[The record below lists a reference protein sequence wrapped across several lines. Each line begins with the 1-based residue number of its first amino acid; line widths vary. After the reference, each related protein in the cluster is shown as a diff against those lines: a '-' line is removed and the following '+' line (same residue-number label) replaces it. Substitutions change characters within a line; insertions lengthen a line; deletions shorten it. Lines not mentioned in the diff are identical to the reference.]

1 MITKKILFLCTG
13 NSARSQIAEGLIRK
27 KGASQIEAYSAGT
40 SPETLNPMAVQVM
53 NEIGIDISHHKS
65 KDVAGLMMQS
75 FDWVITVC
83 DHARQQ
89 CPIFP
94 GTRIQHWDI
103 ADPETL
109 SEFRRTREDLSTR
122 IDKFLQEIGVSSAK

>member
-13 NSARSQIAEGLIRK
+13 NSARSQIAEGLIREK
-27 KGASQIEAYSAGT
+27 DGGQIEAYSAGT
-40 SPETLNPMAVQVM
+40 APKELNPLAIQVM
-53 NEIGIDISHHKS
+53 AEIKIDISHHKS
-65 KDVAGLMMQS
+65 KDVAELMKQS

-103 ADPETL
+103 PDPENLTD
-109 SEFRRTREDLSTR
+109 FRMVRDDLAKR
-122 IDKFLQEIGVSSAK
+122 IDNFLQQIGVAPAN

>member
-1 MITKKILFLCTG
+1 MIPKKILFLCTG
-13 NSARSQIAEGLIRK
+13 NSARSQIAEGLIREK
-27 KGASQIEAYSAGT
+27 AGSSVEAFSAGT
-40 SPETLNPMAVQVM
+40 DPKGLNPMATQVM
-53 NEIGIDISHHKS
+53 KEIGIDISNQQS
-65 KDVAGLMMQS
+65 KAVGSLLKIT

-103 ADPETL
+103 PDPENLTD
-109 SEFRRTREDLSTR
+109 FRNVREDLSKR
-122 IDKFLQEIGVSSAK
+122 IDEFLSEIGVSAAN

>member
-13 NSARSQIAEGLIRK
+13 NSARSQIAEGLLRK
-27 KGASQIEAYSAGT
+27 KGGSQIEAFSAGT
-40 SPETLNPMAVQVM
+40 SPKGLNPLSLQVM
-53 NEIGIDISHHKS
+53 DEIGIDISHHQS
-65 KDVAGLMMQS
+65 KDVGLLLKQS

-83 DHARQQ
+83 DRAREQ

-103 ADPETL
+103 PDPEKL
-109 SEFRRTREDLSTR
+109 SDFRSVRDDLSIR
-122 IDKFLQEIGVSSAK
+122 IDSFLQQIGVASAR

>member
-1 MITKKILFLCTG
+1 MITKKVLFLCTG
-13 NSARSQIAEGLIRK
+13 NSARSQIAEGLIRD
-27 KGASQIEAYSAGT
+27 KGGPGIDAYSAGI
-40 SPETLNPMAVQVM
+40 SPKGLNPLAVQVM
-53 NEIGIDISHHKS
+53 DEIGIDISNHQS
-65 KDVAGLMMQS
+65 KPIGPLLKQS

-103 ADPETL
+103 PDPEKLTD
-109 SEFRRTREDLSTR
+109 FRSVRDDLANR
-122 IDKFLQEIGVSSAK
+122 IDSFLQQIGVASAR